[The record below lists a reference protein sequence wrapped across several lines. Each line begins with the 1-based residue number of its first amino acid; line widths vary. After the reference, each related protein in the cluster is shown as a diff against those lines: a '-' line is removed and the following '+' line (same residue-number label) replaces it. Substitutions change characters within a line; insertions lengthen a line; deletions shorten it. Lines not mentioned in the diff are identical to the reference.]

1 MSYNCLFSAVTD
13 EDLVE
18 DVIAHALAMA
28 KAHDAHLDVLC
39 LGVDRSQTGYYYAG
53 ASAVVLQET
62 ITRAHEESEAI
73 EARVNKLLEG
83 SGIRWASEGG
93 VAQLADMG
101 RHIAARAR
109 FSDMAILA
117 QPYGEGRGAE
127 LEPVTESALFE
138 GHVPALIVPAG
149 AAPAP
154 MPKRV
159 MIGWN
164 ESAEALSAVRAA
176 MPLLASADSVHV
188 VVIDPP
194 QHGPNRSDPGGQVS
208 QFLARHGV
216 QVKSTCSPR
225 PCRRISDVLM
235 RHASDMDAD
244 MIVMGAYGHSRFRE
258 AVFGGATRYM
268 LEQAGAAGLHGSLT
282 ARGVPVRPC
291 SRWGPAGTMLR
302 Q

>member
-13 EDLVE
+13 EDLVD
-18 DVIAHALAMA
+18 DVMAHALAMA
-28 KAHDAHLDVLC
+28 KAHDAHLEVLC

-73 EARVNKLLEG
+73 EKRVTKLLEG
-83 SGIRWASEGG
+83 SGIRWSSEGG
-93 VAQLADMG
+93 VAQLADLG

-109 FSDMAILA
+109 FSDIAILA

-138 GHVPALIVPAG
+138 GHVPALIVPDG

-159 MIGWN
+159 MVGWN
-164 ESAEALSAVRAA
+164 ESAEALSAVR
-176 MPLLASADSVHV
+176 SALPILVGADKVHV

-194 QHGPNRSDPGGQVS
+194 QHGPNRSDPGGQIS
-208 QFLARHGV
+208 QYLARHGV
-216 QVKSTCSPR
+216 QVEIDVLSKTMP
-225 PCRRISDVLM
+225 RISDVLM

-268 LEQAGAAGLHGSLT
+268 LEQASL
-282 ARGVPVRPC
+282 PVFM
-291 SRWGPAGTMLR
+291 AH
-302 Q
+302 